1 MTPGISPEALEDPI
15 GVIVGLVAR
24 RDPALDRAMIA
35 KVAEDVAG
43 GRAKRRRVAQALL
56 DNPSVLAD
64 GRSPAPRAVADLLIA
79 LRAAGAAGISPP
91 ACAECGKHLRTYQR
105 RGEDW
110 YCAVCGPAREPC
122 AACGQL
128 QRVHRRDR
136 DGRPRCPKCP
146 PGDDRDPVGLIME
159 IVTSIDPSLPAEA
172 VASATESAVPQAGQR
187 ERLAWALQDRPSL
200 LTGDG
205 AEAPVPA
212 VLRLIDRLCD
222 VGAQA
227 IVHPACPGCGRVMH
241 LHRPIGGKWLCR
253 NCTARSRARPCS
265 RCGAVREAAARDEDG
280 RPLCPHCLITDPVN
294 QEDCVKCGRRR
305 PVSVRTPGG
314 PLCQNCRPIPVTACS
329 ICGRQAP
336 CETSMATGQ
345 PWCGACQQRWA
356 QCSACGKT
364 RPVRAGSLARPLC
377 LACTQPGASSWHACP
392 ACGEEARIRPGRP
405 CKRCELRRKLA
416 GLLADGSGDIRPEL
430 RALYDSLAGTGR
442 PATVLGWLDSNKDS
456 AVLRQLA
463 TGERPLTHAALDELP
478 DGKPLR
484 HLRTILVATGTLP
497 TRDEQL
503 TRLETW
509 IFRTAAGRPD
519 PGQREL
525 LNRYAVWHVTRR
537 LRSRLAGKHATH
549 GQALAAQRNIKAA
562 IALLDWLTARGL
574 TLEAARQGDLDRWM
588 GQAQASHRTDAGNF
602 VRWARRNKLTTLDF
616 AAIKWGGPSGVIDT
630 ETRWEQ
636 ARWLLHDDSLK
647 PEDRLAGLLV
657 LLYAQQASAISRLTL
672 AHVQAAAGQVLIRL
686 GREPVVLPGPLDA
699 LALQVAATRR
709 GHAALGDDG
718 SSAWLFPGGRP
729 GHPISADQL
738 GERLRQIG
746 IRSGQSRSAALF
758 QLATHL
764 PATVLAR
771 MLGIHISVAVQ
782 WQRASAGDWTAYAA
796 DVSRRTRQQPVPSR
810 HETQDQT

>member
-1 MTPGISPEALEDPI
+1 VTTVTSPDALADPV
-15 GVIVGLVAR
+15 GVIVSLVAR
-24 RDPALDRAMIA
+24 REASLDRAVIA
-35 KVAEDVAG
+35 EVTENVAG
-43 GRAKRRRVAQALL
+43 GRSKRRRLAQALL
-56 DNPSVLAD
+56 DNPEVLAD
-64 GRSPAPRAVADLLIA
+64 GRSPAPRAVADLLIS
-79 LRAAGAAGISPP
+79 LRKAGAVNISPP
-91 ACAECGKHLRTYQR
+91 ACAECGKQLRSYQR

-110 YCAVCGPAREPC
+110 YCSVCGPAREPC
-122 AACGQL
+122 SACGQL
-128 QRVHRRDR
+128 RCVNSRDR
-136 DGRPRCPKCP
+136 DGKPRCARCP
-146 PGDDRDPVGLIME
+146 PGGGDPVALITE
-159 IVTSIDPSLPAEA
+159 VVTSADPSLDAGTVTAA
-172 VASATESAVPQAGQR
+172 VLAAVPRAGQR
-187 ERLAWALQDRPSL
+187 RPLAWALQDQPGL

-212 VLRLIDRLCD
+212 VLRLIDKLCD
-222 VGAQA
+222 AGAQA

-253 NCTARSRARPCS
+253 NCTAKSRARPCS

-280 RPLCPHCLITDPVN
+280 RPLCPHCLITDPAN
-294 QEDCVKCGRRR
+294 QEDCIKCGRRR

-314 PLCQNCRPIPVTACS
+314 PLCQNCRPLPVTACS

-364 RPVRAGSLARPLC
+364 RPVRGGTLARPLC
-377 LACTQPGASSWHACP
+377 LACLKPETSSWHACP

-405 CKRCELRRKLA
+405 CKRCALRRKLA

-430 RALYDSLAGTGR
+430 RALHDSLAGTGR
-442 PATVLGWLDSNKDS
+442 PATVLSWLDNNKDS
-456 AVLRQLA
+456 TVLRQLA

-478 DGKPLR
+478 DGKQLR

-497 TRDEQL
+497 PRDEQL

-509 IFRTAAGRPD
+509 ISRITAGRPD
-519 PGQREL
+519 PEQRQL

-537 LRSRLAGKHATH
+537 LRSRLAGKDATH

-562 IALLDWLTARGL
+562 IALLDWLTARSL
-574 TLEAARQGDLDRWM
+574 TLETARQGDLEAWLGEARP
-588 GQAQASHRTDAGNF
+588 SHRTDAGNF
-602 VRWARRNKLTTLDF
+602 VRWARRNKLTPLDF
-616 AAIKWGGPSGVIDT
+616 AAVKWGGPSGVIDT
-630 ETRWEQ
+630 ETRWQQ

-657 LLYAQQASAISRLTL
+657 LLYAQQPSAISRLTL
-672 AHVQAAAGQVLIRL
+672 GHVQAADGQVLIRL

-699 LALQVAATRR
+699 LALQAAATRR

-718 SSAWLFPGGRP
+718 TSAWLFPGGRP

-746 IRSGQSRSAALF
+746 IRCGQSRSAALF
-758 QLATHL
+758 QLATDL

-796 DVSRRTRQQPVPSR
+796 DVSRRTRQQLVPSR
-810 HETQDQT
+810 HETQGQT